1 MPARDHLLGDFVHE
15 LVDTPRGEAALLD
28 MESVCNALLA
38 DFGSERHWNEA
49 PQALEGE
56 DQ

>member
-1 MPARDHLLGDFVHE
+1 M
-15 LVDTPRGEAALLD
+15 EAI
-28 MESVCNALLA
+28 CNALLA
-38 DFGSERHWNEA
+38 DLGSERHWNET